1 MSVKVNPTVV
11 IALARCT
18 PLKPTSLASFL
29 GALLEADTDQLAH
42 MPGTPGTVLAA
53 QFTCY
58 AKQSVELQEALI
70 RETRNSRR
78 LTDLIWQASQP
89 KNQANNEAQPG
100 PNEEVSTCDPNSS
113 AHCKRT
119 AACAAC

>member
-1 MSVKVNPTVV
+1 MSVKVNPTVAL
-11 IALARCT
+11 ALARCT

-29 GALLEADTDQLAH
+29 GALLEADTEQLAH

-58 AKQSVELQEALI
+58 AKQSVELHEALV

-89 KNQANNEAQPG
+89 KNQATNEAQPSQQ
-100 PNEEVSTCDPNSS
+100 EEVPTCDPNSS

>member
-1 MSVKVNPTVV
+1 MSMKINKMLVL
-11 IALARCT
+11 ALKRCA
-18 PLKPTSLASFL
+18 PLKPTSLDSFL
-29 GALLEADTDQLAH
+29 GALLEADTEQLAH

-58 AKQSVELQEALI
+58 AKQSVELQDALI
-70 RETRNSRR
+70 RETKNSRR
-78 LTDLIWQASQP
+78 LNDLIWQAAQP
-89 KNQANNEAQPG
+89 KNQANTQAQPRQQ
-100 PNEEVSTCDPNSS
+100 EEDSTCDPNSS

>member
-11 IALARCT
+11 LALARCT

-29 GALLEADTDQLAH
+29 GALLEADTEQLAH

-78 LTDLIWQASQP
+78 LTDLIWQAEPAQKPSQ
-89 KNQANNEAQPG
+89 QR
-100 PNEEVSTCDPNSS
+100 STARPTRGGS
-113 AHCKRT
+113 HL
-119 AACAAC
+119 